1 MQINDL
7 VKHLFHGSKHTEP
20 QLIYASEEGL
30 DIRYAN
36 EGIYGRG
43 IYFADNSQYSDKY
56 AFKTIENTK

>member
-1 MQINDL
+1 MQINDM

-30 DIRYAN
+30 DIRFAN

-43 IYFADNSQYSDKY
+43 IYFADNSQYSD
-56 AFKTIENTK
+56 